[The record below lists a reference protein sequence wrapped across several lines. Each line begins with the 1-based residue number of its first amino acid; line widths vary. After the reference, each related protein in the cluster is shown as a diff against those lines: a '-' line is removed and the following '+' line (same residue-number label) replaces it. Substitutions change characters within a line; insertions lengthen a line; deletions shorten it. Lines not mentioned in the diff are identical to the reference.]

1 MKLVVF
7 LTYILYCFYIG
18 VLLVFLPW
26 TPLWDANGLAAR
38 FPPVLAIAMAGGFRG
53 AVSGLGGLLFI
64 MGVVDAWRF
73 IRFGH
78 SPPSGEA
85 AGKPRQP
92 GDK

>member
-26 TPLWDANGLAAR
+26 TPLWDANGIVAR
-38 FPPVLAIAMAGGFRG
+38 FAPVKAVVLTGSVRG

-64 MGVVDAWRF
+64 MGVIDAWRF
-73 IRFGH
+73 IRLGPAPPGH
-78 SPPSGEA
+78 RTPSPPSRHVG
-85 AGKPRQP
+85 
-92 GDK
+92 